1 MRSQSRSSARP
12 TSAWPRVVHHAWNA
26 SFCRSAS
33 SRVLAYGIF
42 VSRLRA
48 SAWRLS
54 GSLSRTLR
62 MRWFQHRCSFASGNT
77 AASAPQM
84 AEMAVADHELRRVES
99 ASLEIPQDGRPALR
113 RFAIAGLDG
122 EEDLLPVP
130 QRRQDDED
138 RGLLLLQPGFH
149 VHAVHPEVDGLEVL
163 ERARLPKLVLGLPAR
178 LAARDRRRRQRGA
191 VAEQPAQGEIEVALG
206 QAMQVE
212 LGEKPPDFLG
222 APLECRQQ
230 AALKALAQPSHPRAP
245 QRDRAVAE
253 AKPPRL
259 PEAVAVADRRV
270 DRGTP
275 LIPTTGE
282 QLVDFRFQH
291 LLQELLHAV
300 PRERFERLPGW

>member
-1 MRSQSRSSARP
+1 MAAQ
-12 TSAWPRVVHHAWNA
+12 
-26 SFCRSAS
+26 
-33 SRVLAYGIF
+33 
-42 VSRLRA
+42 
-48 SAWRLS
+48 LS
-54 GSLSRTLR
+54 
-62 MRWFQHRCSFASGNT
+62 
-77 AASAPQM
+77 
-84 AEMAVADHELRRVES
+84 VD
-99 ASLEIPQDGRPALR
+99 
-113 RFAIAGLDG
+113 FAIAALDG

-138 RGLLLLQPGFH
+138 HGLLLLQPGFH
-149 VHAVHPEVDGLEVL
+149 VHAVHPEVDDLEVL
-163 ERARLPKLVLGLPAR
+163 ERARLPELVLGLPAR
-178 LAARDRRRRQRGA
+178 LEARDRRRRQRGA

-230 AALKALAQPSHPRAP
+230 AALEALAQPSHPRAP

-275 LIPTTGE
+275 LIPTAGE

-300 PRERFERLPGW
+300 PRERFERLPGWA